1 MESEEEHQPENR
13 SYSSHPPLRLYEEEE
28 ADLHLQ
34 NAIHKLE
41 TPDKKPSLLD
51 DPRIYIPLRFFKTIQ
66 GFHKVQLY
74 YVQV

>member
-1 MESEEEHQPENR
+1 MESEEEHQDR

-28 ADLHLQ
+28 ADLYLQ

-41 TPDKKPSLLD
+41 TPEKKPSLLD
-51 DPRIYIPLRFFKTIQ
+51 DLRIYIPLRFFKTIQ